1 MNQSH
6 NTRHQSRV
14 AAALNRRRFIADIAL
29 KGLGVSVGLPLLD
42 SVLASNALAAQSAAT
57 PPGVT
62 APVRMAF
69 LYVPNGVNVD
79 RWRGVGEGVDYA
91 FGPTLEPLKPYKS
104 DVQVMSGLAQSS
116 GTGGPDGPGDHAR
129 ATATIL
135 TGVRPRKTAGANIR
149 AGISIDQLAAAR
161 IGKATRF
168 SSLELSCDAVRKS
181 GSCDSGYACAYSFN
195 MSWRSANQPATPE
208 SNPRL
213 VFERLFGAG
222 TGSERATNLQV
233 RQTQQRSIL
242 DFVTAEARRING
254 HLDAGDR
261 QKLDEYLTGIREI
274 EQRIIQLEKMG
285 VPAVPELDLPQQAP
299 ADYREHI
306 RLLADMLVLAF
317 QTDSTRIATFMLA
330 HDGSNRTFPDIGV
343 GDGHHEI
350 SHHQKSADKLEKIG
364 KIDHFYA
371 EQLAYILGRLREIRE
386 GNGRSLLDNSMLVYA
401 SGLSDGNRHRHDD
414 LPVVL
419 AGSGGGQ
426 LATGR
431 HLKLPEQPMT
441 NLFLTMLEAI
451 GAPTPQFGDSTAPL
465 HALRS

>member
-1 MNQSH
+1 M
-6 NTRHQSRV
+6 
-14 AAALNRRRFIADIAL
+14 
-29 KGLGVSVGLPLLD
+29 
-42 SVLASNALAAQSAAT
+42 
-57 PPGVT
+57 
-62 APVRMAF
+62 
-69 LYVPNGVNVD
+69 
-79 RWRGVGEGVDYA
+79 
-91 FGPTLEPLKPYKS
+91 
-104 DVQVMSGLAQSS
+104 
-116 GTGGPDGPGDHAR
+116 
-129 ATATIL
+129 
-135 TGVRPRKTAGANIR
+135 
-149 AGISIDQLAAAR
+149 
-161 IGKATRF
+161 
-168 SSLELSCDAVRKS
+168 
-181 GSCDSGYACAYSFN
+181 
-195 MSWRSANQPATPE
+195 
-208 SNPRL
+208 
-213 VFERLFGAG
+213 
-222 TGSERATNLQV
+222 
-233 RQTQQRSIL
+233 
-242 DFVTAEARRING
+242 TAEARRING